1 LPKLPIQPKQ
11 QLSKRALTILWLF
24 ACHFLPFG
32 NFPLGQKRNGDAMT
46 FKGNRTIK
54 RRHFGKPAAAD
65 DNKNGR
71 TLFLGGLINLFP
83 HIAVVS

>member
-1 LPKLPIQPKQ
+1 
-11 QLSKRALTILWLF
+11 
-24 ACHFLPFG
+24 
-32 NFPLGQKRNGDAMT
+32 MT

-71 TLFLGGLINLFP
+71 TLFLGGLVNLFP